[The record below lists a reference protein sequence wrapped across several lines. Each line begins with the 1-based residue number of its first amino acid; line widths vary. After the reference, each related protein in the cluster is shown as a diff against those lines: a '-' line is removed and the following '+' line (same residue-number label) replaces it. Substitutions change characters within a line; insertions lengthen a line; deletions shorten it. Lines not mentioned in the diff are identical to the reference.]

1 MALKSLFASMARR
14 AALPQADVVNEAGG
28 RAYALTP
35 RQALAQ
41 YAATGTLASGFYADA
56 EAQLKNTLALAHAA
70 DAEFL
75 AKTAVYA
82 FERGN
87 MKDMPAL
94 LLAVLSQKGDPESG
108 ELFEKAFKR
117 VARNGKML
125 RNFVQIMRSGQTGRS
140 SLGSRPKR
148 LIRDWIDAA
157 SPVEILRASVG
168 ADPSLADVVKMVH
181 PKPQTPER
189 AALYGWLIGR
199 PYDFGAL
206 PQVVKDFEG
215 FKREISGP
223 VPDVPFQMLT
233 SLPLKKAHWAQIAR
247 KAGWQMLRQNLNAF
261 ARYGLFQ
268 EKGFT
273 AMIAGRLSDRA
284 EIRRTRLMPYQ
295 LMTTLDNVSPQV
307 PLEVR
312 KALNAA
318 LNVSLQ
324 NVPRFA
330 GRIVVAPDVSG
341 SMGSPVTG
349 WRKGSTTVTRC
360 VDVAGLMAAAF
371 LRANPETLIL
381 PFDHQVH
388 QVDFGRE
395 AGIFETAKRLASYGG
410 GGTNM
415 AAPMEELL
423 KRKAKFDLLIFVSD
437 NESWINGRSGPYPT
451 AAMTIWSKLKQ
462 INPEA
467 KMVCL
472 DLQPSATTQMKNAPD
487 VLNLGGFSDQ
497 VFDVI
502 ASFAGSE
509 DADHWVS
516 RIEEIVL

>member
-1 MALKSLFASMARR
+1 MALKSLFASLAKR
-14 AALPQADVVNEAGG
+14 AALPQAEAVNEAGG
-28 RAYALTP
+28 RAYALTS

-56 EAQLKNTLALAHAA
+56 ETQLKNTLALAHAA

-82 FERGN
+82 FERGH

-117 VARNGKML
+117 VVRNGKML
-125 RNFVQIMRSGQTGRS
+125 RNFVQIMRSGRTGRS
-140 SLGSRPKR
+140 SLGTRPKR
-148 LIRDWIDAA
+148 LARSWIDAA
-157 SPVEILRASVG
+157 SPVEILRAAVG

-181 PKPQTPER
+181 PKPQTAER
-189 AALYGWLIGR
+189 TALYGWLIGR
-199 PYDFGAL
+199 PYDFEAL
-206 PQVVKDFEG
+206 PQVVKDFEA
-215 FKREISGP
+215 FKRDVSGP

-233 SLPLKKAHWAQIAR
+233 SLPLKKAHWEQIAR

-268 EKGFT
+268 DQGFT
-273 AMIAGRLSDRA
+273 RMVAGRLSDSA
-284 EIRRTRLMPYQ
+284 EIRRARLMPYQ
-295 LMTTLDNVSPQV
+295 LMTTLSSVSPQV

-312 KALNAA
+312 AALNAA
-318 LNVSLQ
+318 LEASLE
-324 NVPRFA
+324 NVPRFE
-330 GRIVVAPDVSG
+330 GRIVAAPDVSG
-341 SMGSPVTG
+341 SMSAPVTG
-349 WRKGSTTVTRC
+349 WRKGATTATRC

-371 LRANPETLIL
+371 LRANPETLVL
-381 PFDHQVH
+381 PFDHRVH
-388 QVDFGRE
+388 DVDFGRE

-423 KRKAKFDLLIFVSD
+423 KRKARFDLLIFVSD
-437 NESWINGRSGPYPT
+437 NESWIDGRSGPHPT
-451 AAMTIWSKLKQ
+451 AAMEIWSQLKK

-472 DLQPSATTQMKNAPD
+472 DLQPYATTQMKSAPD

-497 VFDVI
+497 VFDVV
-502 ASFAGSE
+502 ASFARSE

-516 RIEEIVL
+516 RIDEIML

>member
-1 MALKSLFASMARR
+1 MALKSLFASMAKRK
-14 AALPQADVVNEAGG
+14 ALPQADAVNEAGG
-28 RAYALTP
+28 RAYALTS

-56 EAQLKNTLALAHAA
+56 EAQMKATLALAHAA

-94 LLAVLSQKGDPESG
+94 LLAVLSQKGDPQSG
-108 ELFEKAFKR
+108 ELFGKAFGR
-117 VARNGKML
+117 VVRNGRML

-148 LIRDWIDAA
+148 LVRDWIDAA
-157 SPVEILRASVG
+157 SPVEILRAAVG

-181 PKPQTPER
+181 PRPQTPER

-206 PQVVKDFEG
+206 PQVVQDFEA
-215 FKREISGP
+215 FKRDMSGP
-223 VPDVPFQMLT
+223 VPEVPFQMLT
-233 SLPLKKAHWAQIAR
+233 SLPLGKAHWREIAR

-261 ARYGLFQ
+261 ARIGMFHEQ
-268 EKGFT
+268 GFT
-273 AMIAGRLSDRA
+273 RMIAGRLSDRE
-284 EIRRTRLMPYQ
+284 EIRRARLMPYQ
-295 LMTTLDNVSPQV
+295 LMTTLDNLSAQV
-307 PLEVR
+307 PPEIR
-312 KALNAA
+312 KALDAA
-318 LNVSLQ
+318 LDVSLK
-324 NVPRFA
+324 NVLRFD

-349 WRKGSTTVTRC
+349 HRKGATTATRC
-360 VDVAGLMAAAF
+360 VDVAGLMTAAF
-371 LRANPETLIL
+371 LRANPGTLVL
-381 PFDHQVH
+381 PFDHRVH
-388 QVDFGRE
+388 AVDFGAE
-395 AGIFETAKRLASYGG
+395 ARIFETAKRLASYGG

-423 KRKAKFDLLIFVSD
+423 KRKAQFDLLIFVSD
-437 NESWINGRSGPYPT
+437 NESWINGRSGPFPT
-451 AAMTIWSKLKQ
+451 AAMEIWSKLKK

-502 ASFAGSE
+502 ASFARSE
-509 DADHWVS
+509 DADHWVA
-516 RIEEIVL
+516 RIEEVVL